1 MSSKYKNSK
10 RCYLIDHH
18 SPQPP
23 VVTLDQLNITEYEQF
38 FDTSHIDSLMVY
50 CKDHWG
56 VTYYDSKVEG
66 ARKHQGLKTDWIQEI
81 STVLKKKRLNL
92 LPITALNTMK
102 VLQGSSLSG
111 GQESRMALP

>member
-23 VVTLDQLNITEYEQF
+23 VVTLDQLNISEYEQF

-81 STVLKKKRLNL
+81 STVLKKKK
-92 LPITALNTMK
+92 I
-102 VLQGSSLSG
+102 
-111 GQESRMALP
+111 